1 MSRKFNIGRQ
11 NDMLLNERM
20 HELYTHLEFI
30 PYENGNSGDMPHQIK
45 QTEIPRGALWLH
57 DTQNTGNSVFK
68 LRVHTDPSQSDL
80 EDRWPCVFEGY
91 YQPAALKADLNTMN
105 PDKIAYGQ
113 LRLDDGNILRFWDNS
128 TWQPVYASPSNDN
141 LVIFNGLNFQRISPL
156 TKDLD
161 DDGNEIQQEQ
171 YYVPYEHYGKY
182 FTAKN
187 YSDEL
192 IYCHPIP
199 EADLAAAKPP
209 KYNGNHS
216 DNTRITLPSDSASYA
231 IKSWVHV
238 NPQCLNNVTKRF
250 LKIDKNSTGY
260 IPIIA
265 NMTEFYAFKTSN
277 GNDNDEQTK
286 IGRLL
291 KHHSFKQGMDY
302 EKRNIDLSKFK
313 SDYRIENGGIVLEP
327 EIMQKYD
334 YIYAITYDFK
344 PSYTVPGEF
353 IRKYEAKLGEKDQ
366 LYVGLCSDIPT
377 VFMDGLYLEHRDDNG
392 AIYTYDRN
400 GYITF
405 ANNSVLD
412 TMQITVVSFPKVNT
426 YTDGAGNV
434 LPREYDMAAGEFS
447 DPYEKDG
454 RQAIDLTIKGYANDS
469 VFAGNGF
476 INPIVFYTG
485 LAGFT
490 FAIINSDKEHDDG
503 IRIDKTN
510 HTITIKDY
518 GSLPS
523 HMEDDKITEPDS
535 STVFIVDAGDNYVGH
550 GTLVDGVITD
560 KKILANKDYLVIVD
574 GIVMSPFN
582 DDITVED
589 GRIFITDST
598 IAKDSEY
605 VIIQLSEDDG
615 SKDTVLCIYDDYF
628 APYTISLRDATK
640 GVSSAYND
648 CDAAVVMCGP
658 GALVDRDSIF
668 KEITPNDTFV
678 GGQIVRMR
686 METVNNEEI
695 YEWRLYKFSNDYVTL
710 DPVKDAILIND
721 CENVVAYHVNKG
733 TIQLAPGDLVNQP
746 VTVYAYTY
754 ADSFD
759 ELSVKA
765 RRNIAI
771 EVSEDKTAAYEK
783 STFYTNRTHL
793 FDTGANALSVY
804 VNGLLVPHTEKTT
817 PDPKNNEFYVNK
829 LVSSS
834 FMSHLDKTSVDMYN
848 VLKTIKQDTELRDI
862 ITIIS
867 GMYSEEVF
875 PSKYFN
881 DEYQLGQAKLLKK
894 YIEEDMK
901 QNTLLYIVENKEKN
915 EMASCRR
922 HWNMPRNENGNL
934 PNSYTTTMRLTPGI
948 INVYVNGVL
957 LEKSDYAVF
966 DNNKVMIGFDL
977 VGGQEILGS
986 VKKEYN
992 CPYRVITEEGLTYIE
1007 CESPDEVTIE
1017 VRDDLNIKKRTYTI
1031 KDISYDTHS
1040 FDIIDYEYPTSL
1052 STTKDLIKIY
1062 INGVLYDGDYTNVNG
1077 VITLLDCDLE
1087 RDPLYE
1093 QLRMQTDL
1101 MDKYEKLYG
1110 EYKEH
1115 EDIITFEWR

>member
-1 MSRKFNIGRQ
+1 
-11 NDMLLNERM
+11 
-20 HELYTHLEFI
+20 
-30 PYENGNSGDMPHQIK
+30 
-45 QTEIPRGALWLH
+45 
-57 DTQNTGNSVFK
+57 
-68 LRVHTDPSQSDL
+68 
-80 EDRWPCVFEGY
+80 
-91 YQPAALKADLNTMN
+91 
-105 PDKIAYGQ
+105 
-113 LRLDDGNILRFWDNS
+113 
-128 TWQPVYASPSNDN
+128 
-141 LVIFNGLNFQRISPL
+141 
-156 TKDLD
+156 
-161 DDGNEIQQEQ
+161 
-171 YYVPYEHYGKY
+171 
-182 FTAKN
+182 
-187 YSDEL
+187 
-192 IYCHPIP
+192 
-199 EADLAAAKPP
+199 
-209 KYNGNHS
+209 
-216 DNTRITLPSDSASYA
+216 
-231 IKSWVHV
+231 
-238 NPQCLNNVTKRF
+238 
-250 LKIDKNSTGY
+250 
-260 IPIIA
+260 
-265 NMTEFYAFKTSN
+265 
-277 GNDNDEQTK
+277 
-286 IGRLL
+286 
-291 KHHSFKQGMDY
+291 
-302 EKRNIDLSKFK
+302 
-313 SDYRIENGGIVLEP
+313 
-327 EIMQKYD
+327 
-334 YIYAITYDFK
+334 
-344 PSYTVPGEF
+344 
-353 IRKYEAKLGEKDQ
+353 
-366 LYVGLCSDIPT
+366 
-377 VFMDGLYLEHRDDNG
+377 
-392 AIYTYDRN
+392 
-400 GYITF
+400 
-405 ANNSVLD
+405 
-412 TMQITVVSFPKVNT
+412 
-426 YTDGAGNV
+426 
-434 LPREYDMAAGEFS
+434 
-447 DPYEKDG
+447 
-454 RQAIDLTIKGYANDS
+454 
-469 VFAGNGF
+469 
-476 INPIVFYTG
+476 
-485 LAGFT
+485 
-490 FAIINSDKEHDDG
+490 
-503 IRIDKTN
+503 
-510 HTITIKDY
+510 
-518 GSLPS
+518 
-523 HMEDDKITEPDS
+523 
-535 STVFIVDAGDNYVGH
+535 
-550 GTLVDGVITD
+550 
-560 KKILANKDYLVIVD
+560 
-574 GIVMSPFN
+574 
-582 DDITVED
+582 
-589 GRIFITDST
+589 
-598 IAKDSEY
+598 
-605 VIIQLSEDDG
+605 
-615 SKDTVLCIYDDYF
+615 
-628 APYTISLRDATK
+628 
-640 GVSSAYND
+640 
-648 CDAAVVMCGP
+648 MCGP

-721 CENVVAYHVNKG
+721 CENVVTYHVNKG

-771 EVSEDKTAAYEK
+771 EVLEDNTAQYEK

-804 VNGLLVPHTEKTT
+804 VNGLLVPHTEKTVS
-817 PDPKNNEFYVNK
+817 DPKNNEFYVNK

-922 HWNMPRNENGNL
+922 HWNVPRNENGNL

-977 VGGQEILGS
+977 VGGQEILES
-986 VKKEYN
+986 VKKEKGYN
-992 CPYRVITEEGLTYIE
+992 CLYRVITEEGLTYIE